1 MLAPPLSHEAIDTAA
16 RRRRA
21 WRRVGVVAGLAV
33 LAIGVFVGLER
44 ASVQS
49 FGGNSDGATV
59 VLEGVAIGHG
69 HLLLG
74 GWDLSLDSFW
84 TVDAL
89 VYAVAVSVLGL
100 RADLL
105 HLVPAAIALGVVVLG
120 SVIARARSLGFAALV
135 AVLAVVAELALPN
148 PILAFFFL
156 QGPWHVCTALWCLLA
171 FCALARARFGPAWA
185 VGVLLLAAGMLG
197 DLQAFALGVVPSVL
211 AGLTGSLRARDWRRG
226 APLAAA
232 GPASV
237 VVALGVRFVTVRIG
251 TFSIAHGTTHAHAH
265 QLPTNLG
272 HVFTWGAALLGVGG
286 VPIGP
291 APAIAPGGAS
301 GGNPVG
307 QGFHVLAIALVL
319 LGVGGACWSLCR
331 GILRR
336 SPESAP
342 SGSMLDDQLLF
353 GVVASAAL
361 FIALCPNGNADYAR
375 YLCAGVLFGVVLG
388 ARRLGELVSRIG
400 RPLQRAAA
408 ISAVLL
414 TLGAAIAFQADV
426 RRPAAPQPAFAL
438 SRFLLAHHL
447 TEGVGDYWSSSLVSV
462 VSDGAVEVRP
472 VIPTPKGR
480 LVRYGRQSS
489 ASWYLG
495 KHFQFLVYDTARPW
509 RRVDS
514 TTADESFGDP
524 TAAYAVGTYRVLVYA
539 GGVVVSAIG
548 YSRS

>member
-1 MLAPPLSHEAIDTAA
+1 
-16 RRRRA
+16 
-21 WRRVGVVAGLAV
+21 
-33 LAIGVFVGLER
+33 
-44 ASVQS
+44 
-49 FGGNSDGATV
+49 
-59 VLEGVAIGHG
+59 
-69 HLLLG
+69 
-74 GWDLSLDSFW
+74 
-84 TVDAL
+84 
-89 VYAVAVSVLGL
+89 
-100 RADLL
+100 
-105 HLVPAAIALGVVVLG
+105 
-120 SVIARARSLGFAALV
+120 
-135 AVLAVVAELALPN
+135 
-148 PILAFFFL
+148 
-156 QGPWHVCTALWCLLA
+156 
-171 FCALARARFGPAWA
+171 
-185 VGVLLLAAGMLG
+185 
-197 DLQAFALGVVPSVL
+197 
-211 AGLTGSLRARDWRRG
+211 
-226 APLAAA
+226 
-232 GPASV
+232 
-237 VVALGVRFVTVRIG
+237 
-251 TFSIAHGTTHAHAH
+251 
-265 QLPTNLG
+265 
-272 HVFTWGAALLGVGG
+272 
-286 VPIGP
+286 
-291 APAIAPGGAS
+291 
-301 GGNPVG
+301 
-307 QGFHVLAIALVL
+307 
-319 LGVGGACWSLCR
+319 
-331 GILRR
+331 
-336 SPESAP
+336 
-342 SGSMLDDQLLF
+342 MLDDQLLF

-472 VIPTPKGR
+472 VIPTPQGR